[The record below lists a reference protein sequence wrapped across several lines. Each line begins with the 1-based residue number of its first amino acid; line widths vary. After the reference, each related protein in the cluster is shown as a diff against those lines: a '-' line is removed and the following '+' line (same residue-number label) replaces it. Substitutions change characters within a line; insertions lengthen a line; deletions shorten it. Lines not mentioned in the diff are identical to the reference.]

1 MDTTAAA
8 NPPGAA
14 GERGAGFL
22 ELWDVLRTLRG
33 PDGCPWDKEQSLAT
47 LTPYLIEEAYE
58 ILDAVA
64 ANHADDVAEELG
76 DTLFLVVSCADLL
89 AESSPHTLDS
99 LCRATA
105 AKLRRRHPHV
115 FGDATVKTA
124 YASQRQWQ
132 EIKQEEQNS
141 RSLLGKMPASLPS
154 LTAAFRTQEKA
165 ASVGFDWPEVAQV
178 VAHLLAEAAA
188 AFLPGDALFEQLA
201 GGGHRLHA
209 GPGELLVQCCF
220 DRGELGAGFART
232 GADTDRDRDAARQ
245 RHDGLAEDG
254 AAAGCARF
262 DAHRPPTDFEIEA
275 LFGSDF
281 DDGALGVLTGAHLFE
296 PRFRLAQ
303 FLHERAVDGAGG
315 EP

>member
-141 RSLLGKMPASLPS
+141 RSLLGKMPASLPA
-154 LTAAFRTQEKA
+154 LTASYRTQEKA
-165 ASVGFDWPEVAQV
+165 ASVGFDWPRVEDV
-178 VAHLLAEAAA
+178 VAKVEEELGEVKEELARRRGDGDTGPAHARLAAELGDLLFAVANLARYVKVDPERELRATVARFRSRFQHVEDELERRGSHPTRATLAEM
-188 AFLPGDALFEQLA
+188 DALWDEAKSL
-201 GGGHRLHA
+201 
-209 GPGELLVQCCF
+209 EK
-220 DRGELGAGFART
+220 DR
-232 GADTDRDRDAARQ
+232 
-245 RHDGLAEDG
+245 
-254 AAAGCARF
+254 
-262 DAHRPPTDFEIEA
+262 
-275 LFGSDF
+275 
-281 DDGALGVLTGAHLFE
+281 
-296 PRFRLAQ
+296 
-303 FLHERAVDGAGG
+303 
-315 EP
+315 